1 MRRITVLA
9 AAGAA
14 IVAVGL
20 VGFAAGRIQRS
31 HEPVATAIPAKPTQ
45 PELVTGSTTPRPIP
59 APSVQQ
65 AAAPTPPPQPAAKP
79 LALPP
84 GMAAV
89 PMAGR
94 NDIVA
99 AAPPATCPGNPDALG
114 VSRVVE
120 IDTTG
125 GPGFGFEQFKAH
137 DFLNAGEVVL
147 TFDDGPWPNN
157 TPAVLAA
164 LAAQCVKA
172 TFFPIGKHASWHPEI
187 LKQVAAQG
195 HSIGSHT
202 WSHVNLAKKPM
213 ADAKEEIEKGISG
226 VGMAAGRPLAPFF
239 RFPTLG
245 QTPELLAYLGERNV
259 AIFSADLDSF
269 DFKLKK
275 PELVIQSVMSKLKK
289 LGKGIVLMHDFQH
302 STALALPELLL
313 QLKAGGYRIVH
324 LKAKDNVATLPQY
337 DAMMVKA
344 QAGQTLELAADRK
357 HRAHDHRLRELSG
370 GRDNG
375 GLREASCPRR
385 WSHRPQTE
393 VCGAPGR
400 GLPFTWQAGHDRRQL
415 GVSRAG

>member
-9 AAGAA
+9 AGGAA
-14 IVAVGL
+14 VVAVGL
-20 VGFAAGRIQRS
+20 VGFAAGRMQKG
-31 HEPVATAIPAKPTQ
+31 HEPVATATPAKPTQ
-45 PELVTGSTTPRPIP
+45 PELVTGSIAPPRPIP
-59 APSVQQ
+59 AAVIQQ
-65 AAAPTPPPQPAAKP
+65 AAAPTPQPLPPQPVAKP
-79 LALPP
+79 LAPS
-84 GMAAV
+84 GMAAAPQV
-89 PMAGR
+89 GR

-99 AAPPATCPGNPDALG
+99 AAPPASCPGNPVALG

-137 DFLNAGEVVL
+137 DFLEAGEVVL
-147 TFDDGPWPNN
+147 TFDDGPWPTN

-202 WSHVNLAKKPM
+202 WSHVNLAKKPL

-275 PELVIQSVMSKLKK
+275 PDLVIQSVMSKLKK

-324 LKAKDNVATLPQY
+324 LRAKDTVTTLPQY

-344 QAGQTLELAADRK
+344 QSGQTLD
-357 HRAHDHRLRELSG
+357 S
-370 GRDNG
+370 
-375 GLREASCPRR
+375 
-385 WSHRPQTE
+385 RPTGSI
-393 VCGAPGR
+393 VRTITGYAN
-400 GLPFTWQAGHDRRQL
+400 
-415 GVSRAG
+415 